1 MDTIIQFLIEWSYLG
16 MFVASFL
23 AGSIIPFSSEAVL
36 VALVHPATGLDL
48 TACLVSASIGNTL
61 GGMTCYSLGRLGKTD
76 WLTKFFRMDKE
87 KIDKMQIYLHN
98 KSGFMGFFA
107 FLPIL
112 GSIIAV
118 ALGFIRSNFGI
129 VSLSMFVGKSLR
141 YFLVILA
148 ARGLFS
154 FFI

>member
-23 AGSIIPFSSEAVL
+23 AGSIIPFSSEAAL
-36 VALVHPATGLDL
+36 VALVHPATGLDP
-48 TACLVSASIGNTL
+48 TACLVSASI
-61 GGMTCYSLGRLGKTD
+61 GRLGKTD